1 MNRRTRLLT
10 ACALVSVWFVTVSG
24 QQPPPRPK
32 LVLVLSIDQM
42 RVDYLSR
49 FAPLYKGGFKTLIE
63 RGAVFNN
70 AYYRHASTE
79 TGPGH
84 SVLLSG
90 RHPSHS
96 GIVANEWWDPYLK
109 KAINVVDDAFSL
121 PVGGEGRSA
130 SPANALSFT

>member
-1 MNRRTRLLT
+1 MRKTNGRIRFLT
-10 ACALVSVWFVTVSG
+10 ACVLACAWLAAVGG
-24 QQPPPRPK
+24 QQPQRLPR

-42 RVDYLSR
+42 RADYLSR
-49 FAPLYKGGFKTLIE
+49 FAPLFRGGLKTLVE

-96 GIVANEWWDPYLK
+96 GIVANEW
-109 KAINVVDDAFSL
+109 A
-121 PVGGEGRSA
+121 E
-130 SPANALSFT
+130 